1 MATKFNEKWHN
12 GMKKIGF
19 IDYYISEW
27 HANNYPAWIKAA
39 NEALGTD
46 YQVAYAWAEL
56 ETSPVDGVT
65 TAQWC
70 EKFGVAPCATL
81 EELCEKSDVLLM
93 LAPSDPEKHLPYAKV
108 ALTYG
113 KPTYI
118 DKTFAP
124 NLAEAEEMF
133 AIAKAH
139 GTPFFS
145 SSALRYA
152 TELDSVANCVRMM
165 TTGSGRSADEYIVH
179 QAEMVVK
186 KLGLGACRFK
196 AEPWGEDEILFH
208 VGYADSRAAAMSY
221 TKNASAFTAYMSG
234 PEKTSWKKI
243 DSAFFPA
250 LLTDILR
257 FYTEGTVSFD
267 VAETLEIM
275 KIRENVLKARSTP
288 GEWITA

>member
-1 MATKFNEKWHN
+1 
-12 GMKKIGF
+12 MKKIGF
-19 IDYYISEW
+19 IDYYLSEW
-27 HANNYPAWIKAA
+27 YADNYPNWIKEA
-39 NEALGTD
+39 NAALGTD
-46 YQVAYAWAEL
+46 YQVAYGWAEL
-56 ETSPVDGVT
+56 DVSPRDGVT

-70 EKFGVAPCATL
+70 EKFGVTPCATL
-81 EELCEKSDVLLM
+81 EEICEKSDVLLI

-124 NLAEAEEMF
+124 DLAEAEEMF

-139 GTPFFS
+139 NTPLFS

-152 TELDSVANCVRMM
+152 TELDSVADCYRIM
-165 TTGSGRSADEYIVH
+165 TTGSGKTADEYIVH

-186 KLGLGACRFK
+186 KLGLGAK
-196 AEPWGEDEILFH
+196 TAMAEPWGEDEVIFR
-208 VGYADSRAAAMSY
+208 VGYDDGRSAVMSY
-221 TKNASAFTAYMSG
+221 TQKASPFTLYMVG
-234 PEKTSWKKI
+234 KEKTSWKKV

-257 FYTEGTVSFD
+257 FYEEKTVSFD
-267 VAETLEIM
+267 VAETLEVM
-275 KIRENVLKARSTP
+275 KIREGVLKARKTP
-288 GEWITA
+288 CTWIEL

>member
-1 MATKFNEKWHN
+1 
-12 GMKKIGF
+12 MKKIGF
-19 IDYYISEW
+19 IDYYVSEW
-27 HANNYPAWIKAA
+27 HANNYPNWIKEA
-39 NEALGTD
+39 NETLGTD
-46 YQVAYAWAEL
+46 YTVAYAWAEMDR
-56 ETSPVDGVT
+56 SPLDGVT
-65 TAQWC
+65 TAEWC
-70 EKFGVAPCATL
+70 AKFGATPCATL
-81 EELCEKSDVLLM
+81 EEICEKSDVLLI

-152 TELDSVANCVRMM
+152 TELDSVADCYRMM

-179 QAEMVVK
+179 QTEMVVK
-186 KLGLGACRFK
+186 KLGLGAARVK
-196 AEPWGEDEILFH
+196 AEPWGEDEMLFY
-208 VGYADSRAAAMSY
+208 VGYDDERSAVMSY
-221 TKNASAFTAYMSG
+221 TQKASPFTLYMVG
-234 PEKTSWKKI
+234 KEKTSWKKVE
-243 DSAFFPA
+243 SAFFPA

-257 FYTEGTVSFD
+257 FYEDKTVSFEL
-267 VAETLEIM
+267 AQTLEIM
-275 KIRENVLKARSTP
+275 RIREGVLKARLTP
-288 GEWITA
+288 GEWLSI